1 MLGAPDKSAYVIDYR
16 RNNALGIEHAL
27 YSSERLAK
35 ILATVQVFDAKRVVT
50 AVIDDVSRFIGGAEQ
65 ADDITL
71 LAVRRV
77 ASTAT

>member
-1 MLGAPDKSAYVIDYR
+1 
-16 RNNALGIEHAL
+16 
-27 YSSERLAK
+27 
-35 ILATVQVFDAKRVVT
+35 VFDAKRVVT